1 MDFARGWCLK
11 TIIIQGFCATL
22 SRRIS
27 MLLVDVRENIRGNKL
42 QFFQIFRADIELLF
56 NRDVS
61 LV

>member
-27 MLLVDVRENIRGNKL
+27 MLLVGVRENKL